1 MRKNEL
7 IEMISEAIEL
17 TETTEIQLGE
27 TTVRLSPKKDANFHS
42 GQVQLIGMKG
52 KVSLSKADM
61 RALLSYIKT
70 EMGYSY
76 MMRREGKLYEGKV
89 KKLPS
94 GVKVELDTMKGL
106 TIYTREGQKIQFD
119 RNELSMFIRATSK
132 QMGLR

>member
-1 MRKNEL
+1 
-7 IEMISEAIEL
+7 
-17 TETTEIQLGE
+17 
-27 TTVRLSPKKDANFHS
+27 
-42 GQVQLIGMKG
+42 MKG

-94 GVKVELDTMKGL
+94 GVKVELDTFKGL

-119 RNELSMFIRATSK
+119 RQELSMFIRATAK

>member
-1 MRKNEL
+1 MKKNDL
-7 IEMISEAIEL
+7 IEMISEVIEDNNI
-17 TETTEIQLGE
+17 TEIQLGE

-42 GQVQLIGMKG
+42 GQVQLVGMKG

-76 MMRREGKLYEGKV
+76 MMRREGKLYEGKI

-94 GVKVELDTMKGL
+94 GIKVELDTFKGL
-106 TIYTREGQKIQFD
+106 TIYTREGKKIQFD
-119 RNELSMFIRATSK
+119 RHELSMFIRATSK
-132 QMGLR
+132 QMGIR